1 MYSYLDLLVLSSILG
16 IWTAIISLLY
26 NTFARK
32 NVLLEQLKEENN
44 ELRKQMKNECD
55 RLKQYYEQL
64 LKDAAVKNTIMSALY
79 NAWKNGSLSE
89 CYKSDGMPTILA
101 DGTMLCRKGKD
112 EESYVIRVTDD
123 AATI

>member
-1 MYSYLDLLVLSSILG
+1 MYNYLDLLILSSILG

-32 NVLLEQLKEENN
+32 NILVDQLRKENSELREQLKEET
-44 ELRKQMKNECD
+44 E
-55 RLKQYYEQL
+55 RLKQHYEQL

-89 CYKSDGMPTILA
+89 CYKSNGEPTILA
-101 DGTMLCRKGKD
+101 DGTMLCRKGRD
-112 EESYVIRVTDD
+112 EDSYVIRVSSD
-123 AATI
+123 AV

>member
-1 MYSYLDLLVLSSILG
+1 MYYLELLVLSSIVG

-32 NVLLEQLKEENN
+32 NVLLERLKEENI
-44 ELRKQMKNECD
+44 ELKKQLKSECD

-89 CYKSDGMPTILA
+89 CYKSNGTLTILA
-101 DGTMLCRKGKD
+101 DGTLMCRKSRD
-112 EESYVIRVTDD
+112 EDSYVIRVEDN
-123 AATI
+123 ATTV